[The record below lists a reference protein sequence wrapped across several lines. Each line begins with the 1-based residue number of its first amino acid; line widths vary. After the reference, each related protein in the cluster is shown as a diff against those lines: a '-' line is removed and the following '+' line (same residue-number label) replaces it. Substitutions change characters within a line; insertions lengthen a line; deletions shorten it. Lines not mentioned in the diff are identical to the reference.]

1 LPDGGGLIVSER
13 LPRELRILSD
23 VTRGV
28 AGPVS
33 ARDAVERLCAEVRSQ
48 FGFDDVRFVGD
59 DADRDELVL
68 LDAALE
74 SRRAVTSAGRVAVP
88 LLDDGGRCLGYL
100 VADRGGAPPP
110 LTEAD
115 LHLLSTLGYLG
126 GVLLAKAA
134 QHDEL
139 ESTLDELRRADQL
152 EREFVSIASHELRAP
167 IAVVCGITATLQ
179 RHAGEL
185 DSRQVEE
192 LRAALYDQTMH
203 LSDLTEQLLDLSRVD
218 AGRLSVDIRPFDLLG
233 AVEVLVSRVAGEA
246 GASVEIAIEPGCV
259 AAFDLLAFER
269 VVGNLLTNAVKYG
282 GGTIAVHGDRHGVV
296 VSDRGPGVAPGFVPY
311 LFDRFTRA
319 EGTPQRVAGAGLGLA
334 IARSFARASGGEL
347 SYEPNVP
354 VGSRFVFAFRR
365 AAARP

>member
-1 LPDGGGLIVSER
+1 VSER
-13 LPRELRILSD
+13 LPRELQILSD

-28 AGPVS
+28 AGPAS
-33 ARDAVERLCAEVRSQ
+33 AGDAVERLCAEIRSQ

-88 LLDDGGRCLGYL
+88 LLDDGARCLGYL
-100 VADRGGAPPP
+100 VADRGGAPLA

-115 LHLLSTLGYLG
+115 VHLLSTLGYLG

-134 QHDEL
+134 RNDEL
-139 ESTLDELRRADQL
+139 ESTLDELRRAGRL
-152 EREFVSIASHELRAP
+152 EREFVSTASHELRAP

-179 RHAGEL
+179 RRADEL
-185 DSRQVEE
+185 DPRHVEE

-203 LSDLTEQLLDLSRVD
+203 LSELTEQLLDLSRLD
-218 AGRLSVDIRPFDLLG
+218 AGRLSVHLRPFDLLG
-233 AVEVLVSRVAGEA
+233 AVETLVSRHAGE
-246 GASVEIAIEPGCV
+246 GATSVEIAIEPGCV
-259 AAFDLLAFER
+259 AVFDLVAFER

-282 GGTIAVHGDRHGVV
+282 GGTIAIRGDRYGVS

-319 EGTPQRVAGAGLGLA
+319 EGTPRTVVGAGLGLA

-347 SYEPNVP
+347 SYEPNAP
-354 VGSRFVFAFRR
+354 VGARFVLSFRR
-365 AAARP
+365 GAARP